1 MANGIVLGEF
11 AVNPECVTSMT
22 DLTMLL
28 RAFGFEHGAV
38 ISEFPR
44 SWIPEVKGRAQQ
56 FEEPTCSAFRDKVD
70 RLKTKA
76 LVRLGRAAEGA
87 TWLDRA
93 LASHQLR
100 PYYGILHTHQ
110 TGDCRCFQT
119 AINDDQFPYGLREGK
134 ALRNPEAMVD
144 AILPLVQ
151 SSERF
156 TLIDPYFS
164 PSKDY
169 QEFVERIVIRKREVR
184 AGKLYIDIHLE
195 HDEEREG
202 ELGAAHINNFRHW
215 AKSLPDNL
223 EINVR
228 WWDDK
233 KSGEL
238 HPRYLITER
247 GGARFDRGFRSPD
260 EHRAAKEREND
271 ADICMMTEA
280 FIKEIENRYSEKYQP
295 LKRIHREVYTT

>member
-11 AVNPECVTSMT
+11 AVNPECVTSIT

-28 RAFGFEHGAV
+28 RTFGFEHGAV

-56 FEEPTCSAFRDKVD
+56 FEEPTRSAFRDKVD

-76 LVRLGRAAEGA
+76 MVRLSRAAEGA
-87 TWLDRA
+87 SWLDRT
-93 LASHQLR
+93 LASHRSR
-100 PYYGILHTHQ
+100 PFYGILHTQ
-110 TGDCRCFQT
+110 QVGDCQCFHT
-119 AINDDQFPYGLREGK
+119 AINNDQFPYGLREGK

-144 AILPLVQ
+144 AVLPLVQ

-164 PSKDY
+164 PNAEYK
-169 QEFVERIVIRKREVR
+169 EFVERLVNKKREVG

-195 HDEEREG
+195 HDEVGEG
-202 ELGAAHINNFRHW
+202 PLGIAHINNFKHW
-215 AKSLPDNL
+215 AKSLPNNL
-223 EINVR
+223 EIKVR

-260 EHRAAKEREND
+260 ERRAAKEREND

-280 FIKEIENRYSEKYQP
+280 FIKEIENRYSEKYQL
-295 LKRIHREVYTT
+295 LKRIHGEVYTT